1 MKYVYFNPEPILS
14 VPISPANIHH
24 VVQGEIIACKKFTS
38 YLIHHGI
45 LQVNVGILYRGFW

>member
-1 MKYVYFNPEPILS
+1 MKNVYFNPAPVLS

-24 VVQGEIIACKKFTS
+24 VVPGEITTSKKVTA
-38 YLIHHGI
+38 YHIHPGV